1 MKFKVLEESKISD
14 KYIDLYD
21 DFYDEP
27 SKYHKQPYSKN
38 DSRGVYFK
46 DDRWRNKNR
55 VELVSDS
62 TDEYSDLDKSNNRH
76 KINKNNILR
85 KYSAKIIF
93 KDDSYTNDIV
103 EAVDSFDA
111 EYKLEKKYGSNTI
124 IRDIQEIKNEN
135 YIFEDRTPGLN
146 QAKSWKS
153 IYDDQK
159 KKSKQKGIS
168 MLQGKWAAGSSSIL
182 PNPASGIKMFNHITG
197 ADAYSDAGEASS
209 DGSSSISGDA
219 SVSSGGM
226 GENYYRR
233 RVREEYLSAPV
244 KGRHIYQVYGE
255 YGGTFT
261 KYADAIKCAK
271 YASTTDE
278 YDHEAKIWVDGLT
291 WYDRFVDGKL
301 VKD

>member
-21 DFYDEP
+21 DFYDEH
-27 SKYHKQPYSKN
+27 SKYRKQPYSKN

-46 DDRWRNKNR
+46 DDRWRNRNR

-76 KINKNNILR
+76 KINKKNILR
-85 KYSAKIIF
+85 KYSAKILF
-93 KDDSYTNDIV
+93 KDDSYIDDVI
-103 EAVDSFDA
+103 EAVDLLDA
-111 EYKLEKKYGSNTI
+111 RNILKKKYGSNI
-124 IRDIQEIKNEN
+124 LIRDIQEIKNEN

-168 MLQGKWAAGSSSIL
+168 MLQGKWATGSCSIL
-182 PNPASGIKMFNHITG
+182 PNPASSIKMFNHMTG
-197 ADAYSDAGEASS
+197 TDAYSDAGEASS

-219 SVSSGGM
+219 GIGGAVG
-226 GENYYRR
+226 GESFNRHKNRNIMFEDNYNEKIEKQKD
-233 RVREEYLSAPV
+233 V
-244 KGRHIYQVYGE
+244 IYKV
-255 YGGTFT
+255 
-261 KYADAIKCAK
+261 
-271 YASTTDE
+271 
-278 YDHEAKIWVDGLT
+278 L
-291 WYDRFVDGKL
+291 R
-301 VKD
+301 